1 MIRIRALCRRAMI
14 YTHIWMRV
22 LCIYW
27 IKGRGSFQ
35 PRKMGNDHLGTSS
48 LNHYGGFRRNLGCH
62 MLLWRNKHDHC
73 SRTLPPNAY
82 NVKSK
87 PKMLVLAIDL
97 GSLTGFAGAGVVAC
111 VMMAAVIYINTMLLI
126 KESIS
131 I

>member
-1 MIRIRALCRRAMI
+1 M
-14 YTHIWMRV
+14 
-22 LCIYW
+22 
-27 IKGRGSFQ
+27 
-35 PRKMGNDHLGTSS
+35 
-48 LNHYGGFRRNLGCH
+48 GCH
-62 MLLWRNKHDHC
+62 MLLWRNKHDHS